1 MSHQLDSVRLRALQT
16 RQERLSDEIELHCEQ
31 LDDDDKRLT
40 RLEWAVIAIGACLV
54 AMFGLIVWGL
64 LR

>member
-1 MSHQLDSVRLRALQT
+1 MTEKLDTVRLRALQT

-40 RLEWAVIAIGACLV
+40 RLEWTVMVLAVGQVVIAALSLWAFV
-54 AMFGLIVWGL
+54 Q
-64 LR
+64 